1 MANTKKTL
9 STFRVVKAGQGYSLH
24 IEDDA
29 GEVIEFEATADQ
41 LDIIAETLEDLLE
54 ADDSDDEEEDEE

>member
-9 STFRVVKAGQGYSLH
+9 STFRVVQAGEGYSLH

-29 GEVIEFEATADQ
+29 GETIEFEATADQ
-41 LDIIAETLEDLLE
+41 LDIIVEALEDLLE
-54 ADDSDDEEEDEE
+54 SDDSEDEEEEAA

>member
-9 STFRVVKAGQGYSLH
+9 STFRVVKAGDGYSLH

-29 GEVIEFEATADQ
+29 GETIEFEATADQ
-41 LDIIAETLEDLLE
+41 LDVIVETVDDMLEEDDAE
-54 ADDSDDEEEDEE
+54 DDED

>member
-9 STFRVVKAGQGYSLH
+9 STFRVVKAGDGYSLH

-29 GEVIEFEATADQ
+29 GETIEFEATADQ
-41 LDIIAETLEDLLE
+41 LDVIVETLDEMLE
-54 ADDSDDEEEDEE
+54 EDDSEDDED

>member
-9 STFRVVKAGQGYSLH
+9 STFRVEARGDGYSLH

-29 GEVIEFEATADQ
+29 GDMIEFEATAEQ
-41 LDIIAETLEDLLE
+41 LDLIVEELDNLLGD
-54 ADDSDDEEEDEE
+54 DDSADEV